1 MIIFFCRDAPWHVRT
16 GVGFWMGVY
25 DNWDFCRDD
34 VYIVPISEWEIFPS
48 LGGCPQGGGF
58 CSVWVGL
65 YKWITYIL
73 INCNFVGT
81 AMARPYGCGIMD
93 GKFMIIGFFV

>member
-34 VYIVPISEWEIFPS
+34 VYIVPISEWDIVIREWDFI
-48 LGGCPQGGGF
+48 
-58 CSVWVGL
+58 
-65 YKWITYIL
+65 
-73 INCNFVGT
+73 
-81 AMARPYGCGIMD
+81 AMEFENEYL
-93 GKFMIIGFFV
+93 